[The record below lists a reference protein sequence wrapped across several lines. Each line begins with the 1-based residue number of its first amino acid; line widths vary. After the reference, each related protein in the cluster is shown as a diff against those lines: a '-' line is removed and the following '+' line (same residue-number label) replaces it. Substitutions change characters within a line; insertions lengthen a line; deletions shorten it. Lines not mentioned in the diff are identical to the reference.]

1 MIDHC
6 LPSSPQMHLP
16 IPVAIF
22 KHEQFGKGKYPRE
35 DFKNMSYE
43 TQWEF
48 WPRISNTQN
57 TLTLLFL
64 ILMM

>member
-1 MIDHC
+1 
-6 LPSSPQMHLP
+6 MHLP